1 MRVIRL
7 HLAEGNV
14 AEALRQFE
22 VCAQLLR
29 SDLGLEP
36 SDLMVDLMQPVLDA
50 GAQGPRRRLG
60 AGT

>member
-1 MRVIRL
+1 L

-36 SDLMVDLMQPVLDA
+36 SDLMVDLMQPVLEA
-50 GAQGPRRRLG
+50 GGHASRRRLG
-60 AGT
+60 ANS